1 MSLLF
6 VKREKSWIFLKR
18 DLEKTMATVN
28 PFITAADAGINVH
41 LLCSLERPEGPREVS
56 LDGRLQASEN
66 RTWLFTAEK
75 CVLLDGTCRRASQQA
90 KYSFRIP
97 GEGAG
102 TGVSGEADVLKV
114 IDDASGE
121 IAALSLRFGSVPVM
135 RALRRHPRYSWKA
148 EFTRLAAV
156 FMPNRPPATKEA
168 LRAALREHVSHN
180 PRPPLILD
188 IAAGG
193 GRICLPEDQVARS
206 FAPDCV
212 YVIFFVPNKLQ
223 PGEQPYAFL
232 ARHLGR
238 CAQSCPTGV
247 AMRFAFLAEMDW
259 TSTASCHWVNIASQG
274 SNRLK
279 ECLERYSE
287 DTYVQD

>member
-1 MSLLF
+1 MS
-6 VKREKSWIFLKR
+6 
-18 DLEKTMATVN
+18 MVN
-28 PFITAADAGINVH
+28 PFATAADAGVNVH
-41 LLCSLERPEGPREVS
+41 LLCNLERSNGPKNIS

-75 CVLLDGTCRRASQQA
+75 CVLLEGTCRRASQQA

-102 TGVSGEADVLKV
+102 MGVSGEADVLKV
-114 IDDASGE
+114 INDASGE
-121 IAALSLRFGSVPVM
+121 IAALSLHFGSVPVM
-135 RALRRHPRYSWKA
+135 RALRRHPRYAWKA
-148 EFTRLAAV
+148 EFTKLAAV
-156 FMPNRPPATKEA
+156 FMPDKPPATRDA
-168 LRAALREHVSHN
+168 LKVALREHVSRN

-193 GRICLPEDQVARS
+193 ARVCLPEDQVSRS

-212 YVIFFVPNKLQ
+212 HIVFFVPSKLQ
-223 PGEQPYAFL
+223 AGEQPFAFL

-238 CAQSCPTGV
+238 CSQTCPTGM

-259 TSTASCHWVNIASQG
+259 MRMASCHWINIASQG
-274 SNRLK
+274 SQRLK
-279 ECLERYSE
+279 ECLERYTD